1 MITAK
6 VAQNGEVT
14 FDGHLDKNSKNPIV
28 KLNLR
33 IIRMVILMK
42 MRDGLKM
49 F

>member
-28 KLNLR
+28 KVEFENNQNGDFNENAR
-33 IIRMVILMK
+33 WI
-42 MRDGLKM
+42 KM